1 MNKNTDYSIQKA
13 RAKRA
18 ENVRLGIKPLNPIER
33 AKLNPKSM
41 RLAINAQSY
50 DCMGQE
56 PGWRN
61 EIKRC
66 PSENCP
72 LFGFRPYK

>member
-1 MNKNTDYSIQKA
+1 MDTDEQLQKA

-18 ENVRLGIKPLNPIER
+18 ENACLGIKPLNPIEK
-33 AKLNPKSM
+33 AKQSPKSM
-41 RLAINAQSY
+41 RLAINAFCF

-56 PGWRN
+56 SGWRN
-61 EIKRC
+61 HIRAC
-66 PSENCP
+66 PSKNCP

>member
-1 MNKNTDYSIQKA
+1 MNTIEKLKKA

-33 AKLNPKSM
+33 AKQNPKSM
-41 RLAINAQSY
+41 RLAINAFCF
-50 DCMGQE
+50 DCNGQE
-56 PGWRN
+56 SGWRN
-61 EIKRC
+61 AVRGC

-72 LFGFRPYK
+72 LFGLRPYK